1 MQYESF
7 LDNARLERCKEHLA
21 KMELAALVAE
31 YEKLLDAVESADL
44 AQAEIAEGELD
55 NFLSRFPNI
64 ANYDSRGNYI
74 GTMRNENGWTP

>member
-7 LDNARLERCKEHLA
+7 LDNARLERCKERLA
-21 KMELAALVAE
+21 KMELVALVAE

-64 ANYDSRGNYI
+64 ANYDSRGNFI
-74 GTMRNENGWTP
+74 GAMRNENGWTP